1 MEEVPLL
8 KALHAKYSAEAVILG
23 ISVDIS
29 LDRVDR
35 TVKAKGMTWPQLA
48 DGKGF
53 DGAVAKA
60 YHIQGTPTLF
70 VLDRAGRIFAKPG
83 SAAELEAQLLQ
94 ALANPRSPIPDP

>member
-8 KALHAKYSAEAVILG
+8 KTLNEKYSKDAVILG
-23 ISVDIS
+23 ISVDVS

-35 TVKAKGMTWPQLA
+35 TIKAKGMTWPQLA

-53 DGAVAKA
+53 DGAIPLA
-60 YHIQGTPTLF
+60 YRIQGTPELY

-83 SAAELEAQLLQ
+83 SAAQVEAPLKE
-94 ALANPRSPIPDP
+94 ALAQPLPR

>member
-8 KALHAKYSAEAVILG
+8 KALHSKYSDEAVILG

-29 LDRVDR
+29 VDRVDR

-53 DGAVAKA
+53 DGPVAKA
-60 YHIQGTPTLF
+60 YHIQGTPELF
-70 VLDRAGRIFAKPG
+70 VLDRAGRIFARPG
-83 SAAELEAQLLQ
+83 SAKQIEARLQ
-94 ALANPRSPIPDP
+94 EALGTNR

>member
-8 KALHAKYSAEAVILG
+8 KALHAKYSDKAVILG

-29 LDRVDR
+29 LDRADR
-35 TVKAKGMTWPQLA
+35 AIKSKGMTWPQLA

-53 DGAVAKA
+53 EGAVPVA
-60 YHIQGTPTLF
+60 YRIQGTPTLF

-83 SAAELEAQLLQ
+83 SAAQIEAQILL
-94 ALANPRSPIPDP
+94 ALAAPINP

>member
-8 KALHAKYSAEAVILG
+8 KTLNAKYSKDAVILG
-23 ISVDIS
+23 ISVDVS

-35 TVKAKGMTWPQLA
+35 TIKSKGMTWPQLA

-53 DGAVAKA
+53 DGAIPAA
-60 YHIQGTPTLF
+60 YRIQGTPALF

-83 SAAELEAQLLQ
+83 SAAQIEAQLKE
-94 ALANPRSPIPDP
+94 ALAQASPR

>member
-8 KALHAKYSAEAVILG
+8 KALHAKYSDQAVILG

-35 TVKAKGMTWPQLA
+35 TVKSKGMTWPQLA

-53 DGAVAKA
+53 DGPIPVG
-60 YHIQGTPTLF
+60 YRIQGTPTLF

-83 SAAELEAQLLQ
+83 SAAQIEARLQ
-94 ALANPRSPIPDP
+94 EVLAQSPSSKVP

>member
-8 KALHAKYSAEAVILG
+8 KTLNARYARDAVILG
-23 ISVDIS
+23 ISVDVS

-35 TVKAKGMTWPQLA
+35 TIKAKGMTWPQLA

-53 DGAVAKA
+53 DGAIPVA
-60 YHIQGTPTLF
+60 YRIQGTPELL

-83 SAAELEAQLLQ
+83 SAAQIEARLQ
-94 ALANPRSPIPDP
+94 EALAQAPPR

>member
-8 KALHAKYSAEAVILG
+8 KALHAKYSAEAVVLG

-35 TVKAKGMTWPQLA
+35 TLKSKGMTWPQLA

-60 YHIQGTPTLF
+60 YRIQGTPELF
-70 VLDRAGRIFAKPG
+70 VLDRAGRIFARPG
-83 SAAELEAQLLQ
+83 SAKQIEARLQEALL
-94 ALANPRSPIPDP
+94 IPNR